1 MTDIS
6 QTHPYTC
13 NSCSVAFRNGDA
25 QRAHM
30 RSDWHRYNLKRRMA
44 ELPPTSA
51 EEYKEKVLAAQ
62 AVTDAAAKKA
72 GFEKVCEI
80 CQKTYFSENAY
91 KNHMGSQKHKLRV
104 AAGSR
109 KGSVNGS
116 VAPSVT
122 DSTISGGVP
131 TNGHTGDPDAEAEF
145 EEVVDA
151 IKETSLDEQDP
162 LSRRPS
168 RPTPSHAHHTETHP
182 LSPTATTESQ
192 PSTSSAPSQIPLS
205 RCLFCN
211 YDSPTWKL
219 SITHMTKIHGLFI
232 PEQNYLVDL
241 EGLLGYLQA
250 KVTQNHE
257 CLCCHKLKNNTDGV
271 QTHMRDKG
279 HCKIAFETEEEM
291 IEVGQFYDFSSTYSD
306 PEGSDSD
313 TEMEESA
320 RERNGGA
327 KLPDSA
333 NKEDDGWETDS
344 SFSSLDSEELTSVPN
359 DDHTSQYERLPL
371 HRHHSKTDPRPH
383 RNADGFH
390 SHAHNHNTAV
400 FYDEHEMHLPS
411 GRVAGHRSLKKYYRQ
426 NLHSYPTAA
435 ERMEQQQRRLEN
447 GEDEEMSDADLPN
460 QSRAVARRS
469 EAGMIGATLSQRKEV
484 RSSEIRGR
492 QQGQRAQNRIQ
503 ARNEKQNNSQKH
515 FRVSR
520 LLVVMFEYML
530 TCLNRI
536 HYSSDQLLALLDV
549 HTLLLPIKL
558 NIPASSRGAL
568 DLAYD

>member
-1 MTDIS
+1 
-6 QTHPYTC
+6 
-13 NSCSVAFRNGDA
+13 
-25 QRAHM
+25 M

-51 EEYKEKVLAAQ
+51 EDYKEKVLAAQ

-80 CQKTYFSENAY
+80 CQKTYFSENAFR
-91 KNHMGSQKHKLRV
+91 NHMGSQKHKLRV

-116 VAPSVT
+116 VAPSYT
-122 DSTISGGVP
+122 DSATSGGVP
-131 TNGHTGDPDAEAEF
+131 TNGHTGDPEAEAEF
-145 EEVVDA
+145 EKVVEG
-151 IKETSLDEQDP
+151 IKETSIDEQDP
-162 LSRRPS
+162 LSMRPS
-168 RPTPSHAHHTETHP
+168 RPTPSKAINRETHQ

-192 PSTSSAPSQIPLS
+192 TSSATVASQAPLT

-219 SITHMTKIHGLFI
+219 SISHMTKIHGLFI
-232 PEQNYLVDL
+232 PEQNFLVDL
-241 EGLLGYLQA
+241 EGLLRYLHA
-250 KVTQNHE
+250 KVTENHE

-313 TEMEESA
+313 TEMEQST
-320 RERNGGA
+320 RERTGGA
-327 KLPDSA
+327 KLPGSSSV
-333 NKEDDGWETDS
+333 EDDGWETDS

-390 SHAHNHNTAV
+390 SHAHSHNTAV

-411 GRVAGHRSLKKYYRQ
+411 GRVAGHRNLKKYYRQ

-435 ERMEQQQRRLEN
+435 ERMEQQQRRLE
-447 GEDEEMSDADLPN
+447 GAEDDEMVDAESHN
-460 QSRAVARRS
+460 QSREITRRS
-469 EAGMIGATLSQRKEV
+469 EAGMIGYNTESEERSAKQRD
-484 RSSEIRGR
+484 
-492 QQGQRAQNRIQ
+492 
-503 ARNEKQNNSQKH
+503 
-515 FRVSR
+515 SR
-520 LLVVMFEYML
+520 
-530 TCLNRI
+530 
-536 HYSSDQLLALLDV
+536 
-549 HTLLLPIKL
+549 
-558 NIPASSRGAL
+558 
-568 DLAYD
+568 

>member
-1 MTDIS
+1 
-6 QTHPYTC
+6 
-13 NSCSVAFRNGDA
+13 
-25 QRAHM
+25 M

-51 EEYKEKVLAAQ
+51 QDYKEKVLAAQ

-72 GFEKVCEI
+72 GFEKTCEI

-91 KNHMGSQKHKLRV
+91 RNHMGSQKHKLRV

-109 KGSVNGS
+109 KASVNGS
-116 VAPSVT
+116 SAPSVT
-122 DSTISGGVP
+122 DSTTSGGV
-131 TNGHTGDPDAEAEF
+131 HTIRHTEGLEVEAEF
-145 EEVVDA
+145 EKVVHG
-151 IKETSLDEQDP
+151 IKETSLEEQDP
-162 LSRRPS
+162 LSSRPS
-168 RPTPSHAHHTETHP
+168 RPTPSKGLDRETHP

-192 PSTSSAPSQIPLS
+192 ASSSPAQTQIPLS

-219 SITHMTKIHGLFI
+219 SMSHMTKIHGLFI

-250 KVTQNHE
+250 KITQNHE

-306 PEGSDSD
+306 SEGSDSD
-313 TEMEESA
+313 TEMEEST

-327 KLPDSA
+327 RLPGSGST
-333 NKEDDGWETDS
+333 EDDGWETDS

-383 RNADGFH
+383 RSADGFH
-390 SHAHNHNTAV
+390 SHAHSHNTAV

-426 NLHSYPTAA
+426 NLHSYPSAA
-435 ERMEQQQRRLEN
+435 ERIEQQERRLEN
-447 GEDEEMSDADLPN
+447 GEDEEMADADSPN
-460 QSRAVARRS
+460 QSRAVVKRN
-469 EAGMIGATLSQRKEV
+469 EAGMIGATASQRKEV

-492 QQGQRAQNRIQ
+492 QHGQRAQNRIR
-503 ARNEKQNNSQKH
+503 ARDEKQNNSQKH
-515 FRVSR
+515 FRDP
-520 LLVVMFEYML
+520 LL
-530 TCLNRI
+530 
-536 HYSSDQLLALLDV
+536 Q
-549 HTLLLPIKL
+549 
-558 NIPASSRGAL
+558 
-568 DLAYD
+568 

>member
-1 MTDIS
+1 
-6 QTHPYTC
+6 
-13 NSCSVAFRNGDA
+13 
-25 QRAHM
+25 M

-51 EEYKEKVLAAQ
+51 EDYKEKVLAAQ

-72 GFEKVCEI
+72 GFEKTCEI
-80 CQKTYFSENAY
+80 CQKTYYSENAY
-91 KNHMGSQKHKLRV
+91 RNHMGSQKHKLRV

-109 KGSVNGS
+109 KGSLNGS
-116 VAPSVT
+116 ATASIA
-122 DSTISGGVP
+122 DSALSGGVP
-131 TNGHTGDPDAEAEF
+131 ASGQTEDQEAEAEF
-145 EEVVDA
+145 EKVVDGM
-151 IKETSLDEQDP
+151 KDTSLQEHDP
-162 LSRRPS
+162 LSARPS
-168 RPTPSHAHHTETHP
+168 RATPSKATGHETHP
-182 LSPTATTESQ
+182 LSPTTTNDSE
-192 PSTSSAPSQIPLS
+192 APHAVAQNEIPLS

-219 SITHMTKIHGLFI
+219 SILHMTKIHGMFI

-241 EGLLGYLQA
+241 EGLLRYLQA
-250 KVTQNHE
+250 KVVQNHE

-306 PEGSDSD
+306 PEEDSD
-313 TEMEESA
+313 TEMEDSA

-327 KLPDSA
+327 KLPGSGNA
-333 NKEDDGWETDS
+333 EDDGWETDS

-383 RNADGFH
+383 RSADGFH
-390 SHAHNHNTAV
+390 SHAHSHNTAV

-435 ERMEQQQRRLEN
+435 ERMEEQQRRIEN
-447 GEDEEMSDADLPN
+447 GEDEEMADASSPN

-469 EAGMIGATLSQRKEV
+469 EAGMIGATATQRKEV

-492 QQGQRAQNRIQ
+492 QQGQRAQNRIR
-503 ARNEKQNNSQKH
+503 ARDEKQNNSQKH
-515 FRVSR
+515 FRVSSVEMLFVQEILTCFLGSSAAVR
-520 LLVVMFEYML
+520 LLL
-530 TCLNRI
+530 DWTLPGRI
-536 HYSSDQLLALLDV
+536 SAVIGRTLCIRVDDVRMQYSA
-549 HTLLLPIKL
+549 TM
-558 NIPASSRGAL
+558 R
-568 DLAYD
+568 

>member
-1 MTDIS
+1 
-6 QTHPYTC
+6 
-13 NSCSVAFRNGDA
+13 
-25 QRAHM
+25 M

-51 EEYKEKVLAAQ
+51 EDYKDKVLAAQ

-72 GFEKVCEI
+72 GFETTCDI

-91 KNHMGSQKHKLRV
+91 RNHMGSQKHKLRV
-104 AAGSR
+104 AASSR

-116 VAPSVT
+116 VALSVT
-122 DSTISGGVP
+122 DSTLSGGVP
-131 TNGHTGDPDAEAEF
+131 TNGKTGDAEAEAEF
-145 EEVVDA
+145 EKVVEG
-151 IKETSLDEQDP
+151 IKDTSLEGDGT
-162 LSRRPS
+162 SSKRPS
-168 RPTPSHAHHTETHP
+168 RPTPSKAIDRETH
-182 LSPTATTESQ
+182 LISPTATTVSQ
-192 PSTSSAPSQIPLS
+192 ASSRPSQTYTPLS

-219 SITHMTKIHGLFI
+219 SISHMTKIHGLFI

-291 IEVGQFYDFSSTYSD
+291 IEVGQYYDFSSTYSD
-306 PEGSDSD
+306 DEGSNSD
-313 TEMEESA
+313 TEMEEPA

-327 KLPDSA
+327 KLPGSGTSA
-333 NKEDDGWETDS
+333 DDGWETDS

-383 RNADGFH
+383 RSADGFH
-390 SHAHNHNTAV
+390 SHAHSHNTAV

-411 GRVAGHRSLKKYYRQ
+411 GRVAGHRSLKKYFRQ

-435 ERMEQQQRRLEN
+435 EKLEEQQRRIEIA
-447 GEDEEMSDADLPN
+447 EDDDMADADTPN
-460 QSRAVARRS
+460 RSRAVAKRS
-469 EAGMIGATLSQRKEV
+469 EAGMIGATASQRKEV
-484 RSSEIRGR
+484 RSSETRGR
-492 QQGQRAQNRIQ
+492 QQAQRAQNRIR
-503 ARNEKQNNSQKH
+503 ARDEKQNNSQKH
-515 FRVSR
+515 FRVSLIR
-520 LLVVMFEYML
+520 TLFLYEML
-530 TCLNRI
+530 TCLNRTLCC
-536 HYSSDQLLALLDV
+536 SDGTMVGLGSARPHRLLVSIQL
-549 HTLLLPIKL
+549 TMR
-558 NIPASSRGAL
+558 ASS
-568 DLAYD
+568 

>member
-1 MTDIS
+1 
-6 QTHPYTC
+6 
-13 NSCSVAFRNGDA
+13 
-25 QRAHM
+25 M

-44 ELPPTSA
+44 ELPPTPA
-51 EEYKEKVLAAQ
+51 EDYKEKVLAAQ

-72 GFEKVCEI
+72 RFEQVCGI

-91 KNHMGSQKHKLRV
+91 RNHMGSQKHKLRI

-109 KGSVNGS
+109 KGSVNDS
-116 VAPSVT
+116 VAPLVT
-122 DSTISGGVP
+122 DSTLSSDVP
-131 TNGHTGDPDAEAEF
+131 TNGHTVDAEAKAEF
-145 EEVVDA
+145 EKVVDG
-151 IKETSLDEQDP
+151 IKETSLEDQDP

-168 RPTPSHAHHTETHP
+168 RPTPSKALDRESHS
-182 LSPTATTESQ
+182 LSPTATIESQ
-192 PSTSSAPSQIPLS
+192 PSAQSHVPLS

-211 YDSPTWKL
+211 YDSPTLKL
-219 SITHMTKIHGLFI
+219 SISHMTKIHGLFI
-232 PEQNYLVDL
+232 PEQNYLIDL

-250 KVTQNHE
+250 KITENHE

-271 QTHMRDKG
+271 QTHMRDKS

-313 TEMEESA
+313 TEMEETT

-327 KLPDSA
+327 KLPGSGNID
-333 NKEDDGWETDS
+333 EDGWETDS
-344 SFSSLDSEELTSVPN
+344 SFSSLDSDELTSVPN

-411 GRVAGHRSLKKYYRQ
+411 GRVAGHRNLKKYYRQ

-447 GEDEEMSDADLPN
+447 GEDEEMADADSPN
-460 QSRAVARRS
+460 QSRAVTRRS
-469 EAGMIGATLSQRKEV
+469 EAGIVGATMSQRKEI

-515 FRVSR
+515 FRVSETGTAILKH
-520 LLVVMFEYML
+520 LLI
-530 TCLNRI
+530 CLNRI
-536 HYSSDQLLALLDV
+536 HCCNDQSLQCKTSPDAYMHVLLFLDETKHICIV
-549 HTLLLPIKL
+549 MNTSILEL
-558 NIPASSRGAL
+558 S
-568 DLAYD
+568 

>member
-1 MTDIS
+1 
-6 QTHPYTC
+6 
-13 NSCSVAFRNGDA
+13 
-25 QRAHM
+25 M

-51 EEYKEKVLAAQ
+51 EDYKDKVLAAQ

-72 GFEKVCEI
+72 GFETTCDI

-91 KNHMGSQKHKLRV
+91 RNHMGSQKHKLRV

-122 DSTISGGVP
+122 DSTLSGGVP
-131 TNGHTGDPDAEAEF
+131 TNGQTGNAEAEAEF
-145 EEVVDA
+145 EKVVEGIED
-151 IKETSLDEQDP
+151 TSLEENGTLP
-162 LSRRPS
+162 KRPS
-168 RPTPSHAHHTETHP
+168 RPTPSKPVGRETHP

-192 PSTSSAPSQIPLS
+192 ASSRPAQTDTPLS

-219 SITHMTKIHGLFI
+219 SISHMTKIHGLFI

-257 CLCCHKLKNNTDGV
+257 CICCHKLKNNTDGV

-291 IEVGQFYDFSSTYSD
+291 IEVGQYYDFSSTYSD
-306 PEGSDSD
+306 AEGSDSD
-313 TEMEESA
+313 TEMEEPA
-320 RERNGGA
+320 RERHGGA
-327 KLPDSA
+327 KLPGSGTTA
-333 NKEDDGWETDS
+333 DDGWETDS

-383 RNADGFH
+383 RSADGFH
-390 SHAHNHNTAV
+390 SHAHSHNTAV

-435 ERMEQQQRRLEN
+435 ERIEEQQRRIED
-447 GEDEEMSDADLPN
+447 GEDEDMADADTTN
-460 QSRAVARRS
+460 QSRAVAKRS
-469 EAGMIGATLSQRKEV
+469 EAGMIGATVSQRKEV

-492 QQGQRAQNRIQ
+492 QQAQRAQNRIR
-503 ARNEKQNNSQKH
+503 ARDEKQNNSQKH
-515 FRVSR
+515 FRVSLIWTLFLYHMLTFLNRTLCCSDGAIVGLGSAKLHR
-520 LLVVMFEYML
+520 LLFLIRL
-530 TCLNRI
+530 TMRAC
-536 HYSSDQLLALLDV
+536 S
-549 HTLLLPIKL
+549 
-558 NIPASSRGAL
+558 
-568 DLAYD
+568 

>member
-1 MTDIS
+1 
-6 QTHPYTC
+6 
-13 NSCSVAFRNGDA
+13 
-25 QRAHM
+25 M

-51 EEYKEKVLAAQ
+51 EDYKDKVLAAQ

-72 GFEKVCEI
+72 GFETTCEI

-91 KNHMGSQKHKLRV
+91 RNHMGSQKHKLRV

-122 DSTISGGVP
+122 DSTMSGGNP
-131 TNGHTGDPDAEAEF
+131 TNGQIGDLEVEAEF
-145 EEVVDA
+145 EKVVKG
-151 IKETSLDEQDP
+151 IKDTSGEESGP
-162 LSRRPS
+162 LFTRPS
-168 RPTPSHAHHTETHP
+168 RPTPSKAIDGKTHP
-182 LSPTATTESQ
+182 LSPTATTDSQ
-192 PSTSSAPSQIPLS
+192 ASGTPDIPLS

-219 SITHMTKIHGLFI
+219 SISHMTKIHGLFI
-232 PEQNYLVDL
+232 PEQSYLVDL

-291 IEVGQFYDFSSTYSD
+291 IEVGQYYDFSSTYSD
-306 PEGSDSD
+306 AEESDSD
-313 TEMEESA
+313 TEMEGAA
-320 RERNGGA
+320 RERKGGA
-327 KLPDSA
+327 QLPGSGTPA
-333 NKEDDGWETDS
+333 EDGWETDS

-383 RNADGFH
+383 RSADGFH
-390 SHAHNHNTAV
+390 SHAHSHNTAV

-435 ERMEQQQRRLEN
+435 ERMEEQQRRIEN
-447 GEDEEMSDADLPN
+447 GEDEEMADADTPN
-460 QSRAVARRS
+460 QSKAVAMRS
-469 EAGMIGATLSQRKEV
+469 EAGMIGATASQRKEV

-492 QQGQRAQNRIQ
+492 QQGQRAQNRIK
-503 ARNEKQNNSQKH
+503 ARDEKQNNSQKH
-515 FRVSR
+515 FRVSSIQPPV
-520 LLVVMFEYML
+520 LNDML
-530 TCLNRI
+530 TFEQ
-536 HYSSDQLLALLDV
+536 DPLLQ
-549 HTLLLPIKL
+549 
-558 NIPASSRGAL
+558 
-568 DLAYD
+568 